1 MHRTRTVIVTLAA
14 ALAALVVAAASQA
27 DRGSGGDRDR
37 HGNQLEQAGLV
48 TAAPRASF
56 PAGEPTQAGD
66 PTRSGDRKWKEKD
79 SQDRGARKNRKKD
92 CSCWDQY
99 AQGDIELKVLL
110 IGADGT
116 EAAFGDWKSLLTR
129 EGVPF
134 TAMVAK
140 DAGPLTAATFS
151 DRPGHALYQ
160 AVVLSNDG
168 LYYWNGSAYVSALS
182 PESWTALQAFESQ
195 FRIRQVTS
203 VVYPQPQY
211 GLEYPTFAGDFGG
224 ETGQLTDA
232 GKQAFPYLAGT
243 VLYDRGAYGY
253 KAKPLAGSGFQAL
266 VQAADGS
273 ALVGV
278 NTNPDGRQELVAT
291 VAQNQWM
298 TQSQLL
304 GHGTLNWVTRGVHL
318 GMNRNYLSLHVDDA
332 FNGDDRWDTAANVT
346 SSNKSIAIVMSPADV
361 DRAVAW
367 EKASGLRLDLAF
379 NGAAAP
385 IHPDLAA
392 ALIAAKQRFG
402 WINHTFTHLNL
413 DTLDT
418 ATISAEISQNIAFGK
433 ANRLPFD
440 STELVT
446 GEHSGLNNPN
456 VAQALADNGIAF
468 TGSDASREAGQ
479 RLIGSTLT
487 VPRHPTNIFYN
498 VGTKAEQLD
507 EYNYIYYEACVS
519 GCLSAPATWDQYVAN
534 EVAIMF
540 RHVALND
547 AYPHYVHVSNLAE
560 DGTLYPVIDAF
571 LAKYRSL
578 FTAAIVDPTL
588 TDAGLQV
595 KRQTAWQ
602 AALDAGQV
610 SARLSNGKVSV
621 SSPVGVDVP
630 LTGTRKVDQYGAERS
645 GWKKSDGSLQL
656 RVATAGGSED

>member
-1 MHRTRTVIVTLAA
+1 MHRTRKLIVTLGAVTA
-14 ALAALVVAAASQA
+14 ALMVAAVSQA
-27 DRGSGGDRDR
+27 GSGHDAGRDNK
-37 HGNQLEQAGLV
+37 GFGLAQAGLV
-48 TAAPRASF
+48 SSAPEAGF
-56 PAGEPTQAGD
+56 PAGAPTQAGD

-79 SQDRGARKNRKKD
+79 AKDRGARRSRTKD
-92 CSCWDQY
+92 CNCWDEY
-99 AQGDIELKVLL
+99 AQGEIELKVLL
-110 IGADGT
+110 IGADGN
-116 EAAFGDWKSLLTR
+116 EPAFGDWKSLLTR

-134 TAMVAK
+134 TAIVAK

-151 DRPGHALYQ
+151 DRAGHALYQ

-182 PESWTALQAFESQ
+182 PESWAALQAFESQ

-224 ETGQLTDA
+224 ETAQLTAA

-243 VLYDRGAYGY
+243 VLYDSGAYGY
-253 KAKPLAGSGFQAL
+253 KAKPLAGAAFQPL

-304 GHGTLNWVTRGVHL
+304 GHGVLNWVTRGVRL

-332 FNGDDRWDTAANVT
+332 FNGDDRWDTVANVT
-346 SSNKSIAIVMSPADV
+346 TADPSTTIVMTPADV

-367 EKASGLRLDLAF
+367 QKASGLRLDLAF
-379 NGAAAP
+379 NGAAAASYP
-385 IHPDLAA
+385 SLAA
-392 ALIAAKQRFG
+392 ALIGAKQSFG
-402 WINHTFTHLNL
+402 WINHTYTHLNL
-413 DTLDT
+413 NTLDT
-418 ATISAEISQNIAFGK
+418 ATISGEIAQNIAFGK

-440 STELVT
+440 RTELVT
-446 GEHSGLNNPN
+446 GEHSGLSNPN
-456 VAQALADNGIAF
+456 LAQALADNGIAF
-468 TGSDASREAGQ
+468 TASDASREAGQ

-487 VPRHPTNIFYN
+487 VPRHPTNVFYN

-507 EYNYIYYEACVS
+507 EYNYVYYEACVS
-519 GCLSAPATWDQYVAN
+519 GCLAAPATWDQYVAN

-540 RHVALND
+540 RHVAMND
-547 AYPHYVHVSNLAE
+547 AYPHYAHVSNLAE
-560 DGTLYPVIDAF
+560 DAVLLPVVDAL

-588 TDAGLQV
+588 SDAGLQV
-595 KRQTAWQ
+595 KRQAAWQ

-610 SARLSNGKVSV
+610 SARLSKGKVSV
-621 SSPVGVDVP
+621 SAPAGLDVP
-630 LTGTRKVDQYGAERS
+630 LTGTKKVDQYGAERS
-645 GWKKSDGSLQL
+645 GWKTSDGSLQL
-656 RVATAGGSED
+656 KVATAGGGED